1 MQIDEQLNAILEPI
15 LEELNL
21 YDNNRETIIQ
31 LTRQLN
37 RDAGKGIAA
46 IVKGND
52 PQRYLDSTRTTYAKL
67 HPIMETTASVL
78 SWNVA
83 ASGVEEYAEL
93 EILNAIVQQQHIPDP
108 RALKIPSWIWITGLA
123 DVVGELRRIVLRNLL
138 TKNIPQ
144 AQIHLEQMNAIYDAI
159 IGLEFGKQIANSL
172 RKKVDTARYLL
183 ERTESD
189 MLMASLGWKIS
200 EHNSEGE

>member
-1 MQIDEQLNAILEPI
+1 MQIDDQLNAILEPV
-15 LEELNL
+15 LEELNT
-21 YDNNRETIIQ
+21 YDTNREAIIQ
-31 LTRQLN
+31 LTRHLN
-37 RDAGKGIAA
+37 REAGKGIAA
-46 IVKGND
+46 IVKGNVPD
-52 PQRYLDSTRTTYAKL
+52 RHLKSTRETYQKL
-67 HPIMETTASVL
+67 RPIMEATANVL
-78 SWNVA
+78 SWNVS

-93 EILNAIVQQQHIPDP
+93 EILNAIVKRKPIPDP
-108 RALKIPSWIWITGLA
+108 KSLKVPSWIWITGLA

-144 AQIHLEQMNAIYDAI
+144 AQKHLEQMNAIYDAI

-200 EHNSEGE
+200 EQNNDEQ